1 MYFFRTSLL
10 FLVVSSLVSGCVLD
24 QIGKPS
30 RVSYE
35 YQPDGREEFK
45 LVAIPAPFGQFGY
58 THFCTTIRF
67 NECYLDNTISVQEGY
82 GLRGYFLTEEPLKE
96 NSDGAAIFPVMLSNG
111 RKMYFISNPSTGGA
125 YGYGTY
131 IEPVDQSSFVEYP
144 IYEGSSIRVVGEKF
158 GTVEERRVLSTGEI
172 VTAGRLLAVMD
183 VAEMFDSYEVAD
195 LLISHS
201 DIRITTDPVE
211 RITIVVPPAYY
222 TFDSS
227 YSVYL
232 AFNSDKYIF
241 GVDASYVGSAPIFAN
256 ALTVRAGDYLHR
268 YGPIEFERKE
278 IQQGDSP
285 LVSERMDMV
294 MDGEL
299 LEMSENLANSQIS
312 IVRFKGDSDI
322 HDLSLDREARTQ
334 LSAMLELRRL
344 ILNRDR

>member
-24 QIGKPS
+24 QISRPS
-30 RVSYE
+30 RVSNE
-35 YQPDGREEFK
+35 YQPGGREEFK
-45 LVAIPAPFGQFGY
+45 FVAIPAPFGQFGY

-67 NECYLDNTISVQEGY
+67 NECYGDNTISVQEGY
-82 GLRGYFLTEEPLKE
+82 GLKGYFLTEEPLKE

-111 RKMYFISNPSTGGA
+111 RKMYFISNASTGGT

-131 IEPVDQSSFVEYP
+131 IEPVDQLSFVEYP

-158 GTVEERRVLSTGEI
+158 GAVEERRVLSTGEI

-222 TFDSS
+222 AFDSS

-232 AFNSDKYIF
+232 AFSSDKSIF
-241 GVDASYVGSAPIFAN
+241 GVDASYIGPVPIFAN
-256 ALTVRAGDYLHR
+256 ELTVRADDYFHR
-268 YGPIEFERKE
+268 YGPVEYTRKDL
-278 IQQGDSP
+278 QGDSP
-285 LVSERMDMV
+285 LVLERMDMV
-294 MDGEL
+294 MDSEL
-299 LEMSENLANSQIS
+299 LEMSENLANSQMS
-312 IVRFKGDSDI
+312 IIRFKGDSDI
-322 HDLSLDREARTQ
+322 HDLVLDSETRTQ
-334 LSAMLELRRL
+334 LAAMLELHSL
-344 ILNRDR
+344 IMNRAR